1 MSETPG
7 GEQPQDPYPSGYW
20 EQQAPQPGQQGQPGY
35 PPGYGPGY
43 GPAGPVQ
50 YAPDHPQATMALVLG
65 VLGLLLCQIL
75 GPVAWAIGRRT
86 VAEIDA
92 SNGTLGGRGAA
103 QAGMVMGII
112 STVLLGLALV
122 VLLVLVVFFVVLG
135 VGVSTTT

>member
-1 MSETPG
+1 
-7 GEQPQDPYPSGYW
+7 
-20 EQQAPQPGQQGQPGY
+20 
-35 PPGYGPGY
+35 
-43 GPAGPVQ
+43 
-50 YAPDHPQATMALVLG
+50 MALVLG

-75 GPVAWAIGRRT
+75 GPVAWAIGRRA